1 MPVDV
6 TATLEALRWVVG
18 DSPAVATLEGVNE
31 YVVAV
36 EAERDAARASEAA
49 ARAALEKAQADAAA
63 MAAKLNMIVAD
74 LADGVFDGPMPD
86 AVVEPVLEE
95 PVVYVG

>member
-1 MPVDV
+1 MPVNV

-18 DSPAVATLEGVNE
+18 DSPAVATLESVNE

-36 EAERDAARASEAA
+36 EAERDAAKASEAA

-63 MAAKLNMIVAD
+63 MAAKLNSIVAD
-74 LADGVFDGPMPD
+74 LADGIFDGPLPVD
-86 AVVEPVLEE
+86 PVAADDVPVAAV
-95 PVVYVG
+95 

>member
-18 DSPAVATLEGVNE
+18 DSPAVATLESVNE

-36 EAERDAARASEAA
+36 EAERDAAKASEAA

-63 MAAKLNMIVAD
+63 MAAKLNSIVAD
-74 LADGVFDGPMPD
+74 LADGVFDGPLPVD
-86 AVVEPVLEE
+86 PVPADEVPVAAV
-95 PVVYVG
+95 